1 MKIKCIIIIIL
12 SSIFSLLHLSGCE
25 ELPTDTI
32 SVSSRIKFENHS
44 KDSIVVCLRDYP
56 DTLLSRGD
64 CNFFQTIEIAPN
76 GNGFLDASN
85 AFEIVNYYYELLA
98 KTDDEYSFSK
108 EYDFDRLLV
117 CLFIIE
123 KSKINQ
129 IGWAKVCESN
139 EYTERYDISL
149 RQLRYPYYDDM
160 HIDSDTTWFKYPLNG
175 YDRRMVTNIV
185 TPSK

>member
-1 MKIKCIIIIIL
+1 MKIKSRIIIIL
-12 SSIFSLLHLSGCE
+12 SSIFSLLYLSGCE
-25 ELPTDTI
+25 ELPNDAI
-32 SVSSRIKFENHS
+32 SVSNKIKFENYS
-44 KDSIVVCLRDYP
+44 NDSIVVCLRDYP
-56 DTLLSRGD
+56 DTLLSTGD
-64 CNFFQTIEIAPN
+64 CNFFQTIEIAPD
-76 GNGFLDASN
+76 GSGLLDAGD
-85 AFEIVNYYYELLA
+85 AFGIVNYYYELLA
-98 KTDDEYSFSK
+98 KTDDEYIFSK
-108 EYDFDRLLV
+108 QYDFDRLLV

-129 IGWAKVCESN
+129 IGWEKVCESN

-175 YDRRMVTNIV
+175 YDRGMVTKIV